1 MLYSASSFG
10 DTLVSWFRAVLC
22 PKVHQKEVS
31 GLFPGAASF
40 ASHVPETVLE
50 RIFLPLLE
58 YVFRKTTPIRHLQHG
73 KLNIY
78 IFYTF
83 ITLVTLL
90 VATTR

>member
-1 MLYSASSFG
+1 MQYSASSFG

-22 PKVHQKEVS
+22 PSVHRKEVS
-31 GLFPGAASF
+31 GLFPEPGSL
-40 ASHVPETVLE
+40 ASHLPETVLE
-50 RIFLPLLE
+50 RLYLPFLE
-58 YVFRKTTPIRHLQHG
+58 YLYLKSAPVRHLQCG

-90 VATTR
+90 VATSR